1 MKICKVVGHVWATKK
16 DPSLEGVKLMI
27 VKPWGGSC
35 GDDEAFVA
43 GDLVGAGIG
52 EKILVITGSS
62 ARNAFGSKACSI
74 DSAIV
79 GIIDAMEMEDAAEV
93 R

>member
-16 DPSLEGVKLMI
+16 EKSLEGVKLMI
-27 VKPWGGSC
+27 VKPCDDSAGGEEC
-35 GDDEAFVA
+35 FVA

-52 EKILVITGSS
+52 ERILVISGSS
-62 ARNAFGSKACSI
+62 ARAAFGDRNCCI

-79 GIIDAMEMEDAAEV
+79 GIIDAMEMKE
-93 R
+93 

>member
-1 MKICKVVGHVWATKK
+1 
-16 DPSLEGVKLMI
+16 MI
-27 VKPWGGSC
+27 VKPSESSS
-35 GDDEAFVA
+35 GDRDCFVA

-62 ARNAFGSKACSI
+62 ARNAFKGKECSI

-79 GIIDAMEMEDAAEV
+79 GIIDAMEMEE
-93 R
+93 